1 MGSTAGT
8 LDPMSYAVRTPVFE
22 GPFDLLLHL
31 ILKQEVEL
39 WEVSLSEI
47 VDAYITELELLEELD
62 LDVATEFLLIA
73 ATLVELKARRL
84 LPGLDELELD
94 EELLRFEER
103 DLLLAR
109 LLECKTFKDAAKA
122 LEGLIRRADRSVART
137 VGPEEPYRWMA
148 PDPLERVK
156 PDALRAAALRVLA
169 APPVVIVDTDHV
181 APVRASVRDAVE
193 SVLRLL
199 PSSEPMSFRALV
211 SGAPH
216 RLEVIVR
223 FLAVL
228 ELYKQGMVDLTQFT
242 NFGELMVRRLQD
254 GETALD
260 LASLDDWDE
269 SGSSARDDG
278 DEIDLD
284 DDDLPEVHEVMT
296 EMATESTSSGLL
308 A

>member
-1 MGSTAGT
+1 
-8 LDPMSYAVRTPVFE
+8 MSYAVRTPVFE

-47 VDAYITELELLEELD
+47 VDAYITELDLLEELD

-156 PDALRAAALRVLA
+156 PDALRAAALRA
-169 APPVVIVDTDHV
+169 MSAPPVVVVDTDHV

-199 PSSEPMSFRALV
+199 PSSEPMSFRSLV

-242 NFGELMVRRLQD
+242 NFGELMVPAPPGRRDRARPGQPRRLGRVRVVQ
-254 GETALD
+254 
-260 LASLDDWDE
+260 
-269 SGSSARDDG
+269 
-278 DEIDLD
+278 
-284 DDDLPEVHEVMT
+284 P
-296 EMATESTSSGLL
+296 
-308 A
+308 